1 MLKRAGRI
9 FLAAGMVACVAA
21 TAWCAG
27 DMLSVLIPNGLWGA
41 AVNDWVIFK
50 MRDGTRVRHSVLT
63 RTGQTKDSDITI
75 RSEVL
80 DGERV
85 VSSRRWVQK
94 IGEEFVE
101 PPVEGEFYD
110 NGTVDRSQYS
120 FTRREESI
128 EFDGSRMPIQV
139 VEVFKGDTLQR
150 TWYLSTELPVYGVIK
165 RTSGSDRSSD
175 FEVVDFGFAD
185 GK

>member
-1 MLKRAGRI
+1 MPNRAGRI
-9 FLAAGMVACVAA
+9 FVTAALAVCVAA

-27 DMLSVLIPNGLWGA
+27 DMLSVLIPNGLWSA
-41 AVNDWVIFK
+41 APEDWVIFK
-50 MRDGTRVRHSVLT
+50 MRDGSRVRHSVLS
-63 RTGQTKDSDITI
+63 RTGQTSNDDITV
-75 RSEVL
+75 RSEIL

-101 PPVEGEFYD
+101 PPVEGEFRD
-110 NGTVDRSQYS
+110 NGDIDRSQYS

-128 EFDGSRMPIQV
+128 DFDGSRMIIQV
-139 VEVFKGDTLQR
+139 VEVYKGDTLQR
-150 TWYLSTELPVYGVIK
+150 TWYLSSDLPVYGVIK

-175 FEVVDFGFAD
+175 FEVIDFGFAD
-185 GK
+185 GQ